1 MTQEKFYAVTP
12 EIRTSFMD
20 VFSPKVWEGETE
32 GEYQCTLLFNKQADV
47 ATVQKAVSDALKD
60 EFGDNVPKGIEM
72 PWKKG
77 DNVPKGIEMPWKKG
91 EEVPDKEGNVRD
103 GYAGKI
109 VVKTKS
115 KFKPIILWP
124 DTTQMTDL
132 DSDEFQS
139 GDYARVKVEAKVW
152 TFAGKK
158 GVSCYLKVIQKTRT
172 GERFGGDVDVSD
184 FSPVAEAEEAGGL
197 F

>member
-20 VFSPKVWEGETE
+20 VFAPKVWEGETE
-32 GEYQCTLLFNKQADV
+32 GEYQCTLLFNKQSDV

-72 PWKKG
+72 PWKR
-77 DNVPKGIEMPWKKG
+77 G
-91 EEVPDKEGNVRD
+91 EEVTDKEGNVRD